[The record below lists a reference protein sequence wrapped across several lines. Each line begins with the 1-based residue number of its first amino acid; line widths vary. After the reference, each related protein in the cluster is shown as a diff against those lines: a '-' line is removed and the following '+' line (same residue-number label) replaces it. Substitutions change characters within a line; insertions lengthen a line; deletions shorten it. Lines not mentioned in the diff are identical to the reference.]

1 MRLGL
6 FGGAFDPPHLAH
18 HRIAQAAIHTYALD
32 RLYIVPTGDAWHK
45 SRSLSPGQHRLAMAR
60 LAFADLPQAWIEP
73 MEVEREGPSYTIDTL
88 RALQARHPQ
97 ATWYLFIGGDQ
108 ARAFGSWRDAAQLA
122 QMAQLVVAQRP
133 QPGEE
138 LSCHNLPVTVQ
149 TLPTPV
155 LPVSATE
162 LRAHLARQMSTQNCL
177 SSDVLQYIHQHHLY
191 RSHD

>member
-97 ATWYLFIGGDQ
+97 ATWYLFIGGIK
-108 ARAFGSWRDAAQLA
+108 RA
-122 QMAQLVVAQRP
+122 P
-133 QPGEE
+133 
-138 LSCHNLPVTVQ
+138 
-149 TLPTPV
+149 
-155 LPVSATE
+155 
-162 LRAHLARQMSTQNCL
+162 LARGAMPRNWRKWPNSWSRNARNRGRNSRATI
-177 SSDVLQYIHQHHLY
+177 YP
-191 RSHD
+191 